1 MRKKEN
7 HNEENKTAQ
16 VIAMI
21 PVYLLYITLGAN
33 SAFVSVLTPQLR
45 EDCSE
50 FSITFDQESWIV
62 SLDFLFSPI
71 LCIFSGPLQHIIG
84 PRCSIQLSCL
94 PYLLGWLMTIFSF
107 NYKMLYVARTLV
119 GIGTALLSTSIYSVE
134 VLSIELRGP
143 LTAVNNAFRGLG
155 GICMFVLGI
164 YFRWTTIAK
173 IAVAIPVITLL
184 VSFTIPESPIYLIY
198 RKKEDLAEKS
208 MKRLYGENYD
218 TTTRINQI
226 KDNLTSIMNNGGK
239 RLDYLKKF
247 NKHPE
252 LYKPAIIILLFIFTQ
267 VFSLTDVLRGYV
279 VKIFDEVFDNVETV
293 AANNVTESDI
303 MTNGNS
309 TSCVKINTVSHMA
322 YISGIATD
330 STRILASLC
339 LARLL
344 VKFKR
349 RTLYIGSMILS
360 VLGLLLFSLF
370 SFLADQTGQKV
381 FGWLSLMS
389 MILLVAAID
398 LGVQGLAQLMSGE
411 IFPSDIRV
419 ICKGIYRAVLT
430 VFVLISLK
438 LFPSIIYTIS
448 MSATF
453 LMFGVLL
460 AMFLPPLWILLP
472 ETKGLDLETIQKN
485 FMRRRSFSVDSA
497 ASADSGCH
505 SVTASDSDVEIPND
519 SDELKNET
527 PNKSDCFEPRKSDK
541 EMEVDMDVDE
551 AYRSD
556 AEVNENEVNS

>member
-1 MRKKEN
+1 M
-7 HNEENKTAQ
+7 
-16 VIAMI
+16 
-21 PVYLLYITLGAN
+21 G
-33 SAFVSVLTPQLR
+33 
-45 EDCSE
+45 
-50 FSITFDQESWIV
+50 
-62 SLDFLFSPI
+62 
-71 LCIFSGPLQHIIG
+71 
-84 PRCSIQLSCL
+84 SIQLSCL
-94 PYLLGWLMTIFSF
+94 PYLLGWLMTLFSF

-239 RLDYLKKF
+239 RLDYLNKF

-267 VFSLTDVLRGYV
+267 VFSLTD
-279 VKIFDEVFDNVETV
+279 
-293 AANNVTESDI
+293 
-303 MTNGNS
+303 GNS

-360 VLGLLLFSLF
+360 VLGLLLFALF
-370 SFLADQTGQKV
+370 SFLADQTGQKI

-453 LMFGVLL
+453 LMFGILL

-485 FMRRRSFSVDSA
+485 FMKRRSFSVDSA
-497 ASADSGCH
+497 ASADPAASVDSGCH
-505 SVTASDSDVEIPND
+505 SVTGGDIDVEIPYE
-519 SDELKNET
+519 SEQLKNET
-527 PNKSDCFEPRKSDK
+527 LNKSDCFEARKSDNGK
-541 EMEVDMDVDE
+541 EVDKDVDE
-551 AYRSD
+551 AYTSD
-556 AEVNENEVNS
+556 NEEVNDR